1 MATLPSQVLRCL
13 NVAWLAH
20 MTVSNQLFI
29 HRRRRPRTALDWV
42 LLAINVSSL
51 TCIFVVA
58 VNIVLLP
65 LVQTSPRTVFQC
77 NFFERVGNAT
87 HFLMFVLI
95 NVLLYLKV
103 ASTLD
108 SMPASTRPPAL
119 LVPFHAGSAVAV
131 LSFVAIDVYEQSFP
145 LDDPESCF
153 FGVPGYVGHVVVAC
167 IAFGGAWF
175 FLWFWW
181 LLSRA
186 ACFKDSARFKAVI
199 HKALFS
205 AVAAT
210 LMEVLCF
217 EILNLLITD
226 PDVWNLV
233 LHVDISL
240 NNALMIFIFSDP
252 LQRLTSIPFFNYW
265 GTDQSRSASFA
276 ISTLSS
282 NGSSHASSR
291 AKTEQL
297 SKRPSAVPEATRP
310 MTA

>member
-13 NVAWLAH
+13 NVAWLGH

-29 HRRRRPRTALDWV
+29 HRRRRPRTTLDWV
-42 LLAINVSSL
+42 LLAINASSL
-51 TCIFVVA
+51 TCISVVA
-58 VNIVLLP
+58 INIVLLP
-65 LVQTSPRTVFQC
+65 LVQSSPRTVFQC

-103 ASTLD
+103 AATLAT
-108 SMPASTRPPAL
+108 MPARARPLAL
-119 LVPFHAGSAVAV
+119 LLPFHTGSAIAV
-131 LSFVAIDVYEQSFP
+131 LSFVAIDGYEQSFP
-145 LDDPESCF
+145 LNNPALCF

-186 ACFKDSARFKAVI
+186 ACFKDTSRFKSAI
-199 HKALFS
+199 YKALFA

-210 LMEVLCF
+210 LMELLCF
-217 EILNLLITD
+217 EVLNLVIAD
-226 PDVWNLV
+226 ADVWNLV

-265 GTDQSRSASFA
+265 GTDQSQSGSFITARSSVV
-276 ISTLSS
+276 SS
-282 NGSSHASSR
+282 YAASR
-291 AKTEQL
+291 AKAEDVSSKL
-297 SKRPSAVPEATRP
+297 SSVPEATRP
-310 MTA
+310 MIA